1 MAELPTD
8 DLLLTEDEEFDAAF
22 FDPDAE
28 YDEEPEIEVAPRAY
42 GRTWQFDL
50 ATGRIAKYGDR
61 PVEISG
67 LDNLRQWIDIAMNT
81 TSLAHPIFPDDYGM
95 DDPYNMVGEEYS
107 PALEADYQDQIIT
120 ALTFHDRI
128 VGVDNFNF
136 QFDSDEQVV
145 YVTFTVRVD
154 DEDEDTIQINNPYGM
169 SFEE

>member
-50 ATGRIAKYGDR
+50 ATGRIMKYGDR

-67 LDNLRQWIDIAMNT
+67 LDNLRQR
-81 TSLAHPIFPDDYGM
+81 L
-95 DDPYNMVGEEYS
+95 
-107 PALEADYQDQIIT
+107 
-120 ALTFHDRI
+120 DRI
-128 VGVDNFNF
+128 YAGDFLLAIDEEDGQVCVRIDLPAGMPERE
-136 QFDSDEQVV
+136 QADSA
-145 YVTFTVRVD
+145 
-154 DEDEDTIQINNPYGM
+154 I
-169 SFEE
+169 